1 MLALGEY
8 HTMIIDR
15 DVSPGLYLRDAEG
28 NEVLLPGKYAPEG
41 FELEDEI
48 NVFVYLDNEERPVAT
63 TLQPYILKN
72 GFAYLECTSVTKIG
86 AFVDWGLDKE
96 LFVPFSN
103 QVTEMREGSWY
114 VIYMYLD
121 ERTNRLVGSSKFN
134 TYLKNEAV
142 DVAKFDKVDLMVSH
156 FSEFGAHVIIN
167 EKYQGLVHKNTI
179 FEDIRVGDRLPG
191 YIKRVREDNKID
203 VLLQPE
209 GYKSVEPNAQFIYD
223 ELKRNGGS
231 LPVHDK
237 SSPEDIN
244 AYFGISKKLFKKAI
258 GALYKDKQIELT
270 PTGIKLTGNS
280 QND

>member
-8 HTMIIDR
+8 HKMIIDR
-15 DVSPGLYLRDAEG
+15 DVSPGLYLRDEEE

-48 NVFVYLDNEERPVAT
+48 EVFIYLDNEERPVAT
-63 TLQPYILKN
+63 TLKPYILKN
-72 GFAYLECTSVTKIG
+72 GFAYLKCTSVTKIG

-114 VIYMYLD
+114 LVYMYLD

-134 TYLKNEAV
+134 TYLKNEDI
-142 DVAKFDKVDLMVSH
+142 DVQKFDKVNLLVSH
-156 FSEFGAHVIIN
+156 FSEHGAHVIIN
-167 EKYQGLVHKNTI
+167 EQYQGLVHKDAI

-191 YIKRVREDNKID
+191 YIKRVREDKKID

-209 GYKSVEPNAQFIYD
+209 GYKSVEPNAQFIYE

-258 GALYKDKQIELT
+258 GALYRDRQINITDSSIQLKNQE
-270 PTGIKLTGNS
+270 
-280 QND
+280 D

>member
-8 HTMIIDR
+8 HKMIIDR
-15 DVSPGLYLRDAEG
+15 DVSPGLYLRDEDD

-41 FELEDEI
+41 FQLEDEI
-48 NVFVYLDNEERPVAT
+48 EVYVYLDNEERPVAT
-63 TLQPYILKN
+63 TLKPYILKD
-72 GFAYLECTSVTKIG
+72 GFAYLKCTSVTKIG

-103 QVTEMREGSWY
+103 QVTEMREGSCY
-114 VIYMYLD
+114 LVYMYLD

-134 TYLKNEAV
+134 TYLKNEDI
-142 DVAKFDKVDLMVSH
+142 DVQKFDKVNLLVSH
-156 FSEFGAHVIIN
+156 FSEHGAHVIIN
-167 EKYQGLVHKNTI
+167 ETYQGLVHKDTI

-191 YIKRVREDNKID
+191 YIKRVREDKKID

-244 AYFGISKKLFKKAI
+244 GYFGISKKLFKKAI
-258 GALYKDKQIELT
+258 GALYRDRQINITANSIEL
-270 PTGIKLTGNS
+270 KN
-280 QND
+280 QED

>member
-8 HTMIIDR
+8 HDLIIDR
-15 DVSPGLYLRDAEG
+15 DVSPGLYLRDEDE
-28 NEVLLPGKYAPEG
+28 NEVLLPGKYAPDG
-41 FELEDEI
+41 FQLEDQI
-48 NVFVYLDNEERPVAT
+48 RVFVYLDNEERPVAT
-63 TLQPYILKN
+63 TLSPYIHKQ
-72 GFAYLECTSVTKIG
+72 GFAYLECTAVTKIG

-103 QVTEMREGSWY
+103 QATEMKEGQWY
-114 VIYMYLD
+114 IIYLYLD
-121 ERTNRLVGSSKFN
+121 EQTNRLVGSSKF
-134 TYLKNEAV
+134 KNFLSNAEV
-142 DVAKFDKVDLMVSH
+142 TVEKFDRVDLLISH

-167 EKYQGLVHKNTI
+167 EKHEGLIHKSTI
-179 FEDIRVGDRLPG
+179 FEDIRIGDRLPG

-209 GYKSVEPNAQFIYD
+209 GYKSVEPNAQFIYE

-258 GALYKDKQIELT
+258 GSLYKDRQIDIT
-270 PTGIKLTGNS
+270 DTGIRLKN
-280 QND
+280 Q

>member
-8 HTMIIDR
+8 HDLIIDR
-15 DVSPGLYLRDAEG
+15 DVSPGLYLRDEEE
-28 NEVLLPGKYAPEG
+28 NEVLLPGKYAPDG
-41 FELEDEI
+41 FQLEDQI
-48 NVFVYLDNEERPVAT
+48 RVFVYLDNEERPVAT
-63 TLQPYILKN
+63 TLSPYIHKQ
-72 GFAYLECTSVTKIG
+72 GFAYLECTAVTKIG

-103 QVTEMREGSWY
+103 QATEMKEGSWY
-114 VIYMYLD
+114 IIYLYLD
-121 ERTNRLVGSSKFN
+121 EQTNRLVGSSKF
-134 TYLKNEAV
+134 KNFLSNAEV
-142 DVAKFDKVDLMVSH
+142 TVEKFDKVDLLVSH

-167 EKYQGLVHKNTI
+167 EKHEGLIHKNTI

-258 GALYKDKQIELT
+258 GSLYKDRQIDIT
-270 PTGIKLTGNS
+270 DTGIRLKN
-280 QND
+280 Q

>member
-8 HTMIIDR
+8 HDLIIDR
-15 DVSPGLYLRDAEG
+15 DVSPGLYLRDEEE
-28 NEVLLPGKYAPEG
+28 NEVLLPGKYAPDG
-41 FELEDEI
+41 FQLEDQI
-48 NVFVYLDNEERPVAT
+48 RVFVYLDNEERPVAT
-63 TLQPYILKN
+63 TLSPYIHKQ
-72 GFAYLECTSVTKIG
+72 GFAYLECTAVTKIG

-103 QVTEMREGSWY
+103 QATEMKEGSWY
-114 VIYMYLD
+114 IIYLYLD
-121 ERTNRLVGSSKFN
+121 EQTNRLVGSSKF
-134 TYLKNEAV
+134 KNFLSNAEV
-142 DVAKFDKVDLMVSH
+142 TVEKFDKVDLLVSH

-167 EKYQGLVHKNTI
+167 EKHEGLIHKNTI

-191 YIKRVREDNKID
+191 YIKRIREDNKID

-258 GALYKDKQIELT
+258 GSLYKDRQIDIT
-270 PTGIKLTGNS
+270 DTGIRLKN
-280 QND
+280 Q

>member
-8 HTMIIDR
+8 HDLIIDR
-15 DVSPGLYLRDAEG
+15 DVSPGLYLRDEEE
-28 NEVLLPGKYAPEG
+28 NEVLLPGKYAPDG
-41 FELEDEI
+41 FQLEDQI
-48 NVFVYLDNEERPVAT
+48 RVFVYLDNEERPVAT
-63 TLQPYILKN
+63 TLSPYIHKQ
-72 GFAYLECTSVTKIG
+72 GFAYLECTAVTKIG

-103 QVTEMREGSWY
+103 QATEMKEGQWY
-114 VIYMYLD
+114 IIYLYLD
-121 ERTNRLVGSSKFN
+121 EQTNRLVGSSKF
-134 TYLKNEAV
+134 KNFLSNAEV
-142 DVAKFDKVDLMVSH
+142 TVEKFDRVDLLISH

-167 EKYQGLVHKNTI
+167 EKHEGLIHKSTI
-179 FEDIRVGDRLPG
+179 FEDIRIGDRLPG

-209 GYKSVEPNAQFIYD
+209 GYKSVEPNAQFIYE

-258 GALYKDKQIELT
+258 GSLYKDRQIDIT
-270 PTGIKLTGNS
+270 DTGIRLKN
-280 QND
+280 Q

>member
-8 HTMIIDR
+8 HDLIIDR
-15 DVSPGLYLRDAEG
+15 DVSPGLYLRDEEE
-28 NEVLLPGKYAPEG
+28 NEVLLPGKYAPDG
-41 FELEDEI
+41 FQLEDQI
-48 NVFVYLDNEERPVAT
+48 RVFVYLDNEERPVAT
-63 TLQPYILKN
+63 TLSPYIHKQ
-72 GFAYLECTSVTKIG
+72 GFAYLECTAVTKIG

-103 QVTEMREGSWY
+103 QATEMKEGSWY
-114 VIYMYLD
+114 IIYLYLD
-121 ERTNRLVGSSKFN
+121 EQTNRLVGSSKF
-134 TYLKNEAV
+134 KNFLSNA
-142 DVAKFDKVDLMVSH
+142 DVTVEKFDKVDLLVSH

-167 EKYQGLVHKNTI
+167 EKHEGLIHKNTI

-191 YIKRVREDNKID
+191 YIKRIREDNKID

-258 GALYKDKQIELT
+258 GSLYKDRQIDIT
-270 PTGIKLTGNS
+270 DTGIRLKN
-280 QND
+280 Q

>member
-8 HTMIIDR
+8 HDLIIDR
-15 DVSPGLYLRDAEG
+15 DVSPGLYLRDEDE
-28 NEVLLPGKYAPEG
+28 NEVLLPGKYAPDG
-41 FELEDEI
+41 FQLEDQI
-48 NVFVYLDNEERPVAT
+48 RVFVYLDNEERPVAT
-63 TLQPYILKN
+63 TLSPYIHKQ
-72 GFAYLECTSVTKIG
+72 GFAYLECTAVTKIG

-103 QVTEMREGSWY
+103 QAIEMKEGSWY
-114 VIYMYLD
+114 IIYLYLD
-121 ERTNRLVGSSKFN
+121 EQTNRLVGSSKF
-134 TYLKNEAV
+134 KNFLSNAEV
-142 DVAKFDKVDLMVSH
+142 TVEKFDKVDLLVSH

-167 EKYQGLVHKNTI
+167 EKHEGLIHKNTI

-258 GALYKDKQIELT
+258 GSLYKDRQIDIT
-270 PTGIKLTGNS
+270 DTGIRLKN
-280 QND
+280 Q